1 MNGKLNKGIIQYII
15 RCVIRCG
22 EEKKKEDII
31 LIQNVGLKHKTTITP
46 SHITHTQQS
55 NIHILKIHFDLI
67 VKRRS
72 KRGERD
78 IIKL

>member
-1 MNGKLNKGIIQYII
+1 MNGELNKGIIQYII

-22 EEKKKEDII
+22 EEKKEDTRA
-31 LIQNVGLKHKTTITP
+31 QNVGLKHKATITP
-46 SHITHTQQS
+46 SHTQQS

-72 KRGERD
+72 KRGR
-78 IIKL
+78 KRYH